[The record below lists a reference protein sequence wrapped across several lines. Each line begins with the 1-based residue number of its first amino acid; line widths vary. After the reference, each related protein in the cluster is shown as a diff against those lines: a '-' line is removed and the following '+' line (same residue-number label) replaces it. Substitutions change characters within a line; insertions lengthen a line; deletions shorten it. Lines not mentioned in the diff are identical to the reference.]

1 MIRGISVMRRTA
13 DSWVNA
19 TQILK
24 VAGIP
29 KSSRTKILDK
39 EIAAGI
45 HEKVQGGCKLFS
57 FFHTMAAANDSDGK
71 YQGTWYDNHFTFR
84 RVLMLIGFLFN
95 EVSTWR
101 LNMA

>member
-1 MIRGISVMRRTA
+1 MIRGISVMRRQS

-45 HEKVQGGCKLFS
+45 HEKVQGGCKS
-57 FFHTMAAANDSDGK
+57 
-71 YQGTWYDNHFTFR
+71 
-84 RVLMLIGFLFN
+84 FLFCFVWQMLTIRWKVSRNLVRALFCDETFTDYIGYPFN
-95 EVSTWR
+95 EESIW
-101 LNMA
+101 LHNME

>member
-39 EIAAGI
+39 KSRQVYTRKF
-45 HEKVQGGCKLFS
+45 KVVVSCFP
-57 FFHTMAAANDSDGK
+57 FHTMAAANDSDGK
-71 YQGTWYDNHFTFR
+71 YQGTWYDDHLSYR
-84 RVLMLIGFLFN
+84 RVLMFTGFHSN

>member
-1 MIRGISVMRRTA
+1 MRRTS

-29 KSSRTKILDK
+29 KSARTKILDK

-45 HEKVQGGCKLFS
+45 HEKVQGGCRSFS
-57 FFHTMAAANDSDGK
+57 KSHVA
-71 YQGTWYDNHFTFR
+71 
-84 RVLMLIGFLFN
+84 
-95 EVSTWR
+95 
-101 LNMA
+101 

>member
-1 MIRGISVMRRTA
+1 MIRGISVMRRQS
-13 DSWVNA
+13 DSLVNA

-45 HEKVQGGCKLFS
+45 HEKVQGGCKSLPGLS
-57 FFHTMAAANDSDGK
+57 FTDAKHQMESIK
-71 YQGTWYDNHFTFR
+71 ELGTAFA
-84 RVLMLIGFLFN
+84 LC
-95 EVSTWR
+95 
-101 LNMA
+101 

>member
-45 HEKVQGGCKLFS
+45 HEKVQGGCELFS
-57 FFHTMAAANDSDGK
+57 FSHYGSC
-71 YQGTWYDNHFTFR
+71 
-84 RVLMLIGFLFN
+84 
-95 EVSTWR
+95 
-101 LNMA
+101 

>member
-1 MIRGISVMRRTA
+1 MRRQS

-45 HEKVQGGCKLFS
+45 HEKVQGGCKS
-57 FFHTMAAANDSDGK
+57 FLI
-71 YQGTWYDNHFTFR
+71 QVWQ
-84 RVLMLIGFLFN
+84 MLTSRWKVSRNLVRPLLHVETPTDYIGYPSN
-95 EVSTWR
+95 EVSISLHNTE
-101 LNMA
+101 

>member
-1 MIRGISVMRRTA
+1 MIRGISVMRRQS

-45 HEKVQGGCKLFS
+45 YEKVQGGCKSSLF
-57 FFHTMAAANDSDGK
+57 
-71 YQGTWYDNHFTFR
+71 
-84 RVLMLIGFLFN
+84 
-95 EVSTWR
+95 
-101 LNMA
+101 